1 MSQQTTTPTSPTF
14 HIIKN
19 IWSRCPED
27 DTSHS
32 ELSKVIEKK
41 NKIITEKTV
50 RNIKLEGKIVRL
62 EVDNIRWQNDI
73 EELKDELEYYKKEY
87 YRLENGRS
95 SQDIIRY
102 RFPIDDERIIK
113 RMIKNDWLEIKR
125 LCKTARIKA
134 KKNGENPWCHIDLE
148 DDTFVISSRSV
159 KVNEDLQYMVSVS
172 SVYHD
177 TRIHNELFD
186 KKKSGEYK
194 NKPALTIE
202 IENSDS
208 EEDEYQEDSFEDESQ
223 EETDEDDDETEEE
236 DTIEEVKEK
245 TLDEVI
251 KATTSRKLRG
261 RLRAGYCSPWWED
274 NKIKS
279 SSHDFIIKWADNVS
293 SDSDDAETLGTNS
306 RSNLC
311 IEQSFEINKGNNLRP
326 YPKYTRFRK

>member
-1 MSQQTTTPTSPTF
+1 MSKQTTTPTSPTF

-27 DTSHS
+27 EASHS

-41 NKIITEKTV
+41 NKIINEKTV
-50 RNIKLEGKIVRL
+50 RNIELEGKIVRL

-73 EELKDELEYYKKEY
+73 KELKDELEYYKKEY
-87 YRLENGRS
+87 YHRDNGRS

-177 TRIHNELFD
+177 THIHNELFD

-194 NKPALTIE
+194 NKPTLTIE
-202 IENSDS
+202 IESSDS
-208 EEDEYQEDSFEDESQ
+208 DDEEYQEDSFEDESQ
-223 EETDEDDDETEEE
+223 EETDEEEE
-236 DTIEEVKEK
+236 TIEEVKEK
-245 TLDEVI
+245 TLEEVI

-274 NKIKS
+274 NKINS
-279 SSHDFIIKWADNVS
+279 SSHDFKIKWADNVS

-311 IEQSFEINKGNNLRP
+311 IEQSFEISKGNNLRP

>member
-1 MSQQTTTPTSPTF
+1 MSKQTTTPASPTF

-50 RNIKLEGKIVRL
+50 RNIELEGKIVRL

-87 YRLENGRS
+87 YRLENCRS

-172 SVYHD
+172 CVYHEN
-177 TRIHNELFD
+177 RIHNELED
-186 KKKSGEYK
+186 KKKAGEYK
-194 NKPALTIE
+194 NKPTLTIE
-202 IENSDS
+202 IESSDS
-208 EEDEYQEDSFEDESQ
+208 DDEEYQEDSFEDESQ
-223 EETDEDDDETEEE
+223 EETDEEE
-236 DTIEEVKEK
+236 TIEVVKEK
-245 TLDEVI
+245 TLEEVI

-279 SSHDFIIKWADNVS
+279 SSHDFKIKWADNVS

-326 YPKYTRFRK
+326 YPKYTRFR